1 MGRQSRAKRARREHA
16 TYLATVSNCEG
27 TWLERPPDAEEQA
40 KIDSAGKIL
49 RRFRMQA
56 LQLGA
61 DQEAFNRFSLELFR
75 DERFTP
81 LHFSDD
87 LIDMILD
94 EIGEP
99 PVVEDENDPSF
110 TNYLLRA
117 LGVVASSRVRRAM
130 AEQARRFLPQYV
142 AAGQYKEALTIEHN
156 CYMTV
161 MSDAATPL
169 LVQMLVSGLARYYEE
184 HETVGGDGDSDAG

>member
-1 MGRQSRAKRARREHA
+1 MGKQSRIKRERREHA

-27 TWLERPPDAEEQA
+27 TWLERPPDADEQA

-61 DQEAFNRFSLELFR
+61 DRDAFNRFSLDIFR
-75 DERFTP
+75 DERFAP

-87 LIDMILD
+87 MIEMILE

-99 PVVEDENDPSF
+99 PIVEDDSDPSF

-117 LGVVASSRVRRAM
+117 LGVIASARVRRTM

-142 AAGQYKEALTIEHN
+142 AAGQYKEALAIEHN

-184 HETVGGDGDSDAG
+184 HEPDETVA

>member
-1 MGRQSRAKRARREHA
+1 MGKQSRIKRERREHA
-16 TYLATVSNCEG
+16 TYLATVSNCER
-27 TWLERPPDAEEQA
+27 TWLERPPDADEQA
-40 KIDSAGKIL
+40 KIDSADKIL

-61 DQEAFNRFSLELFR
+61 DRDAFNRLSLDIFR
-75 DERFTP
+75 DERFAP

-87 LIDMILD
+87 MIEMILE

-99 PVVEDENDPSF
+99 PVVEDDSDPSF

-117 LGVVASSRVRRAM
+117 LGVVASARVRRTM

-142 AAGQYKEALTIEHN
+142 AAGQYKEALAIEHN

-184 HETVGGDGDSDAG
+184 HEADETAA

>member
-1 MGRQSRAKRARREHA
+1 MGKQSRIKRERREHA
-16 TYLATVSNCEG
+16 TYLTTVSNCEG
-27 TWLERPPDAEEQA
+27 TWLEHPPDADEQA

-61 DQEAFNRFSLELFR
+61 DRDAFNRFSLDIFR
-75 DERFTP
+75 DERFAP

-87 LIDMILD
+87 MIEMILE

-99 PVVEDENDPSF
+99 PVVEDDSDPSF

-117 LGVVASSRVRRAM
+117 LGVVASARVRRTM

-142 AAGQYKEALTIEHN
+142 AAGQYKEALAIEHN

-184 HETVGGDGDSDAG
+184 HEPDETVA

>member
-1 MGRQSRAKRARREHA
+1 MGEQSRARRERRERA

-40 KIDSAGKIL
+40 KIDAAGRVL
-49 RRFRMQA
+49 RRFRLEA

-61 DQEAFNRFSLELFR
+61 DQDAFNRFSLEIFR
-75 DERFTP
+75 DERFKP

-87 LIDMILD
+87 LIEMILD

-117 LGVVASSRVRRAM
+117 LGVVASSRVRRVM

-142 AAGQYKEALTIEHN
+142 DAGQYKEALAIEHN

-161 MSDAATPL
+161 MSNAATPL

-184 HETVGGDGDSDAG
+184 HETDEAVTS

>member
-1 MGRQSRAKRARREHA
+1 MGKQSRIKRERREHA
-16 TYLATVSNCEG
+16 TYLAMVSNCEG
-27 TWLERPPDAEEQA
+27 TWLERPPDADEQA
-40 KIDSAGKIL
+40 KIDSASKIL

-61 DQEAFNRFSLELFR
+61 DRDAFNRLSLHIFR
-75 DERFTP
+75 DERFAP

-87 LIDMILD
+87 MLEMILE

-99 PVVEDENDPSF
+99 PVVEDDSDPSF

-117 LGVVASSRVRRAM
+117 LGVVASARVRRTM

-142 AAGQYKEALTIEHN
+142 AAGQYKEALAIEHN

-184 HETVGGDGDSDAG
+184 HEADETAT

>member
-1 MGRQSRAKRARREHA
+1 MGKQSRIKRERREHA

-27 TWLERPPDAEEQA
+27 TWLERPPDADEQA

-61 DQEAFNRFSLELFR
+61 DRDAFNRFSLDIFR
-75 DERFTP
+75 DERFAP

-87 LIDMILD
+87 MIEMILE

-99 PVVEDENDPSF
+99 PIVEDDSDPSF

-117 LGVVASSRVRRAM
+117 LGVIAPARVRRTM

-142 AAGQYKEALTIEHN
+142 AAGQYKEALAIEHN

-184 HETVGGDGDSDAG
+184 HEPDETVA

>member
-1 MGRQSRAKRARREHA
+1 MGDQRRIKRKRREHA
-16 TYLATVSNCEG
+16 TFLAAVSNCEG
-27 TWLERPPDAEEQA
+27 TWLEHPPDADEQA

-61 DQEAFNRFSLELFR
+61 DRDAFNRFSLDIFR
-75 DERFTP
+75 DERFAP

-87 LIDMILD
+87 LIEMILE

-99 PVVEDENDPSF
+99 PIVEDDSDPSF

-117 LGVVASSRVRRAM
+117 LGVVASARVRRTM

-142 AAGQYKEALTIEHN
+142 AAGQYKEALAIEHN

-184 HETVGGDGDSDAG
+184 HEPDETAA

>member
-1 MGRQSRAKRARREHA
+1 MGKQSRAKRERRERSSD
-16 TYLATVSNCEG
+16 LATITSCEG
-27 TWLERPPDAEEQA
+27 TWLERAPDAEEITR
-40 KIDSAGKIL
+40 IDVAGRML
-49 RRFRMQA
+49 RGMRMQA

-61 DQEAFNRFSLELFR
+61 DRDAFNRFSLDIFR
-75 DERFTP
+75 DERFAP

-87 LIDMILD
+87 LIEAILD

-99 PVVEDENDPSF
+99 PVVEDESDPSF
-110 TNYLLRA
+110 SEYLLRA
-117 LGVVASSRVRRAM
+117 LGVVASARVRRVL

-142 AAGQYKEALTIEHN
+142 AGGQHKEALAIEHN

-169 LVQMLVSGLARYYEE
+169 LVQMLVSGLARYYET
-184 HETVGGDGDSDAG
+184 HEPDDAVA

>member
-1 MGRQSRAKRARREHA
+1 MGKQSRIKRERREHA

-27 TWLERPPDAEEQA
+27 TWIERPPDADEQA

-61 DQEAFNRFSLELFR
+61 DRDAFNRFSLDIFR
-75 DERFTP
+75 DERFAP

-87 LIDMILD
+87 MIEMILE

-99 PVVEDENDPSF
+99 PIVEDDSDPSF

-117 LGVVASSRVRRAM
+117 LGVIASARVRRTM

-142 AAGQYKEALTIEHN
+142 AAGQYKEALAIEHN

-184 HETVGGDGDSDAG
+184 HEPDETVA

>member
-1 MGRQSRAKRARREHA
+1 MGKQSRAKRERRERSN
-16 TYLATVSNCEG
+16 YLATISSCEG
-27 TWLERPPDAEEQA
+27 TWLERAPDAEEMTR
-40 KIDSAGKIL
+40 IDTAGRML
-49 RRFRMQA
+49 RGMRMQA

-61 DQEAFNRFSLELFR
+61 DRDAFNRFSLDIFR
-75 DERFTP
+75 DERFAP

-87 LIDMILD
+87 LIEAILD

-110 TNYLLRA
+110 SDYLLRA
-117 LGVVASSRVRRAM
+117 LGVVASARVRRVL

-142 AAGQYKEALTIEHN
+142 ASGQHKEALAIEHN

-169 LVQMLVSGLARYYEE
+169 LVQMLVSGLARYYET
-184 HETVGGDGDSDAG
+184 HEPDDAVA

>member
-1 MGRQSRAKRARREHA
+1 MGKQSRIKRERRERA
-16 TYLATVSNCEG
+16 TYPATVSNCEG
-27 TWLERPPDAEEQA
+27 TWLEHPPDAAEQA
-40 KIDSAGKIL
+40 KIDSAGKML
-49 RRFRMQA
+49 RRFRIQA

-61 DQEAFNRFSLELFR
+61 DRDAFNRFSLEIFR
-75 DERFTP
+75 DERFAP

-87 LIDMILD
+87 MIEMILD

-99 PVVEDENDPSF
+99 PVVEDDSDPSF

-117 LGVVASSRVRRAM
+117 LGIVASARVRRTM

-142 AAGQYKEALTIEHN
+142 AAGQYKEALAIEHN

-184 HETVGGDGDSDAG
+184 HEPGETVA

>member
-1 MGRQSRAKRARREHA
+1 MGKQSRAKRERRERSSF
-16 TYLATVSNCEG
+16 LATITNCEG
-27 TWLERPPDAEEQA
+27 TWLDHAPNAEEIA
-40 KIDSAGKIL
+40 KVDTSGKML
-49 RRFRMQA
+49 RKFRLQA

-61 DQEAFNRFSLELFR
+61 DREAFNRFSLELFR
-75 DERFTP
+75 DERFAP
-81 LHFSDD
+81 LHFSDE
-87 LIDMILD
+87 LIDSIID
-94 EIGEP
+94 EVGEP

-110 TNYLLRA
+110 SEYLLRA
-117 LGVVASSRVRRAM
+117 LGAVASARVRRVI

-142 AAGQYKEALTIEHN
+142 GMGQHKEALTIEHN

-184 HETVGGDGDSDAG
+184 HEPDETVTP